1 MNSGKSNIMKR
12 MILSLM
18 AVLLV
23 VSAAAQSRKQVRQY
37 YYWVNQA
44 ELAIC
49 DSNYESANE
58 CYDKAFHIQ
67 YPFPKD
73 LLSAYSL
80 NLKITKDFDRIQ
92 KYAKQ
97 LVECGDYELS
107 KRYARN
113 GEVDTQIY
121 SQLQY
126 IESNYHSLCDTSLQ
140 KYFERIIQKDQS
152 YSHSWGMSS
161 LSEDSMN
168 RSVMLDIE
176 TIFEK
181 YKKINTQTAGLHYQA
196 YLYTPAIHYIH
207 TGNHDFQNFIK
218 KHTLN
223 GCICADVYMEL
234 EDEYLWWTEV
244 TTTQDVP
251 QDPNGYGQGQYYFN
265 EFGGTIF
272 ITYPVDVKL
281 VNKHRKKL
289 GISETFEDLVKKIS
303 WEYTHNILRWHS
315 ITISHYGDEE
325 DDDAE
330 AAKMK
335 REIDAEH
342 AAGDFHRMYYE
353 KGSKASK

>member
-1 MNSGKSNIMKR
+1 MKR
-12 MILSLM
+12 LSIFILCLILTYSIFG
-18 AVLLV
+18 
-23 VSAAAQSRKQVRQY
+23 QSKQLREY
-37 YYWVNQA
+37 YYWVNKA

-49 DSNYESANE
+49 DGNYAYANE
-58 CYDKAFHIQ
+58 CYDKAFLIQ

-107 KRYARN
+107 KRYARS

-121 SQLQY
+121 LQLQY

-161 LSEDSMN
+161 QSEDSMN

-181 YKKINTQTAGLHYQA
+181 YKKINTQTAGLYYQT

-218 KHTLN
+218 KHILN
-223 GCICADVYMEL
+223 GCICAEVYMEL

-251 QDPNGYGQGQYYFN
+251 KDPNGYGQSQYYFN

-272 ITYPVDVKL
+272 ITYPADVKL

-303 WEYTHNILRWHS
+303 WEYTHNILRWHG
-315 ITISHYGDEE
+315 ITIFHFGDEE
-325 DDDAE
+325 DDAAE
-330 AAKMK
+330 AAKLK
-335 REIDAEH
+335 QEIDAEH
-342 AAGDFHRMYYE
+342 AVGDFHRMYYE
-353 KGSKASK
+353 KGSKANKK

>member
-1 MNSGKSNIMKR
+1 MKPKNLFLTLVA
-12 MILSLM
+12 M
-18 AVLLV
+18 LLV

-37 YYWVNQA
+37 YYWINQA

-181 YKKINTQTAGLHYQA
+181 YKKINMQTAGLHYQA

-234 EDEYLWWTEV
+234 EDEYLWWKEV

-251 QDPNGYGQGQYYFN
+251 KDPNGYGQGQHYFN

-325 DDDAE
+325 DDAAE

-342 AAGDFHRMYYE
+342 AKGDFHRMYYE
-353 KGSKASK
+353 RSSKNE